1 MQETEKNTT
10 TDAAHDR
17 LWRAAKRAVER
28 LRRGRPDERGIT
40 TLEWLLIVAAVAGL
54 AALAVVLVQNV
65 VDDTAE
71 QIGGNSA
78 RGTAARVAAERVTRE
93 ARSELPEGDHMST
106 IEDKLEE
113 VTAWVKRQRDVN
125 EEYGAA
131 CDRLEITYGDISA
144 NFDSTWTPAV
154 PAGLWNGNDA
164 TFPSDSFTS
173 QNRGTISTHDSRPDK
188 NSLPITGSDR
198 KEAKCT
204 VTLGTD

>member
-78 RGTAARVAAERVTRE
+78 RGTAARVAAERVTRD
-93 ARSELPEGDHMST
+93 ARSELPDSPENYSLNN
-106 IEDKLEE
+106 ELEL

-125 EEYGAA
+125 TEYGAA
-131 CDRLEITYGDISA
+131 CDRLEITYGDISD
-144 NFDSTWTPAV
+144 NFDATWVEAKE
-154 PAGLWNGNDA
+154 ASLYGGGK
-164 TFPSDSFTS
+164 SFTAD
-173 QNRGTISTHDSRPDK
+173 NRGTISTHDNRHK
-188 NSLPITGSDR
+188 AGETAITGSDR
-198 KEAKCT
+198 KEAECT